1 MNRPP
6 SIAKSIPEGAP
17 IGAVVAGPQS
27 RPLLVLIVDD
37 EPIAR
42 ARIELLL
49 KRDPQIH
56 LIGACASVAECE
68 RLDPGTVP
76 DLVFLDIRMPQRDG
90 FDLLESLSA
99 RGMRP
104 FVIFVTAHS
113 EHAVDAYDAGA
124 IDYLLKPFDDVRF
137 DKALARAKAALER
150 DRIRGDLRTSDALG
164 LDTRLEPDRLVVTE
178 GNRIMLIATGN
189 IELIQV
195 TGKHVKIFV
204 RQHCYLTRQ
213 TLRSVEAR
221 LDKRRFVRVH
231 RSTIVNVE
239 QIVALHPL
247 LHGDSEVVLKRG
259 TRVTMSRRFRRR
271 LQPFLEKSCGL
282 GAPGNGCSSE

>member
-1 MNRPP
+1 MNPP
-6 SIAKSIPEGAP
+6 QSIAKSMSEGAP
-17 IGAVVAGPQS
+17 SSVVAPGAQS
-27 RPLLVLIVDD
+27 RPILALIVDD

-42 ARIELLL
+42 ARIALLL

-56 LIGACASVAECE
+56 IIGACASVAECE
-68 RLDPGTVP
+68 RLDPGAVP

-104 FVIFVTAHS
+104 CVIFVTAYS
-113 EHAVDAYDAGA
+113 KYAVDAYDAGA
-124 IDYLLKPFDDVRF
+124 IDYLLKPFDNLRF
-137 DKALARAKAALER
+137 EKALARAKVALER
-150 DRIRGDLRTSDALG
+150 DRIRGDSHGSAALG
-164 LDTRLEPDRLVVTE
+164 LDTRVPPDRLVVSE
-178 GNRIMLIATGN
+178 GKRMMLIAMGT

-213 TLRSVEAR
+213 SLRSVEAR
-221 LDKRRFVRVH
+221 LDKRLFVRVH

-259 TRVTMSRRFRRR
+259 TRITMSRRFRRR

-282 GAPGNGCSSE
+282 SAAGNGCIV